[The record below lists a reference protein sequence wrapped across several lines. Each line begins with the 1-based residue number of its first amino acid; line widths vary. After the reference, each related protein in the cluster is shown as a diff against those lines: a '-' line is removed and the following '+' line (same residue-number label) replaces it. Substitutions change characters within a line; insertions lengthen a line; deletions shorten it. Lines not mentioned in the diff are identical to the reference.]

1 MENQFKSKTS
11 ITILID
17 EFKNSIDNFKS
28 AFKNEKKIR
37 QEIYLAIVLIL
48 LGLLIGETLNQKF
61 LLISSVL
68 ITVIIELLKPGIQA
82 GVDTISFKNIYLA
95 RYLKNVGN
103 VAVFFAIINL
113 FLTWLFI
120 LFPLI

>member
-1 MENQFKSKTS
+1 MKSKTS
-11 ITILID
+11 IAILID

-37 QEIYLAIVLIL
+37 QEIYLAIILIP

-61 LLISSVL
+61 LLISSIL

-82 GVDTISFKNIYLA
+82 AVDTISFENLYLA
-95 RYLKNVGN
+95 RYLENVGN
-103 VAVFFAIINL
+103 IAVFFAIINL